1 MDEVIAHV
9 QENLTGY
16 LIVLGCALPIIII
29 FRKQTF
35 PFIGL
40 CFESALYFSIIHLI
54 LAGIVRFF
62 GWFKKESTFE
72 RALSDGNPNLQQSF
86 TTPLTE
92 PWWDKT
98 LYHPEGLIYLE
109 LAFIVLVIIVT
120 FKYRPLDVGGKNTY
134 QGKAAT
140 QAAKQKAGQRT
151 CQKYTRPPRRK

>member
-16 LIVLGCALPIIII
+16 LIVVGCALPIIII

-40 CFESALYFSIIHLI
+40 CFESALYYAIVHVI
-54 LAGIVRFF
+54 LTCIVRFF

-72 RALSDGNPNLQQSF
+72 ALGDGNPNLGRSF
-86 TTPLTE
+86 TTPVLE

-134 QGKAAT
+134 QGKAAAK
-140 QAAKQKAGQRT
+140 AAKLKAGQRT
-151 CQKYTRPPRRK
+151 RQKYTRPPRRK

>member
-16 LIVLGCALPIIII
+16 LIMVGCALPIIII

-40 CFESALYFSIIHLI
+40 CFESALYFAIVHVVLS
-54 LAGIVRFF
+54 GIVRFF
-62 GWFKKESTFE
+62 GWF
-72 RALSDGNPNLQQSF
+72 RAASEMEALKPDGTSQVGQNL
-86 TTPLTE
+86 TTPIME

-109 LAFIVLVIIVT
+109 LAFIVLIIIGT

-134 QGKAAT
+134 QGKAAAK
-140 QAAKQKAGQRT
+140 AAKQKAGLRT
-151 CQKYTRPPRRK
+151 RQKYTRPPRRK